1 MTSRRRDLL
10 LAVVLGFVGTT
21 AVEAQTV
28 SDVLTFLLNNQSV
41 QTGSVERDRQAALA
55 TTATIS
61 RALIAN
67 LATLPVPSSS
77 SGFVYRFNSE
87 LGTMER
93 ASQNFGP
100 FFVERA
106 VTAGRGAVSF
116 GVAFQQFRFT
126 SLDGQHLRDGTL
138 VTTANQF
145 VDETAPF
152 DVDRLTLDIN
162 ASMATLYGSVGVGD
176 RVEFGFAAPFL
187 ALDLSGSRVDT
198 YRGQTFTQAQ
208 AEAHAAGLADIVLRS
223 KVVVYQEEGSGLA
236 GAVDVRLPTGRA
248 EDLLGAGTPS
258 VKFSA
263 IGSLEGERISSHA
276 NAGFTFGGLAREFSA
291 AAAIAAPAAARLTID
306 GEVLARIIDGTGGI
320 ISVAAPH
327 PTLQDVQTLRLVP
340 AGSRLTMVSVVT
352 GFKWNL
358 ADTWVLAGSVT
369 IPLTSDGLTSP
380 FTPFIGLDYMLGR

>member
-1 MTSRRRDLL
+1 
-10 LAVVLGFVGTT
+10 
-21 AVEAQTV
+21 
-28 SDVLTFLLNNQSV
+28 
-41 QTGSVERDRQAALA
+41 
-55 TTATIS
+55 
-61 RALIAN
+61 
-67 LATLPVPSSS
+67 
-77 SGFVYRFNSE
+77 
-87 LGTMER
+87 
-93 ASQNFGP
+93 
-100 FFVERA
+100 
-106 VTAGRGAVSF
+106 
-116 GVAFQQFRFT
+116 VAFQQFRFT

-162 ASMATLYGSVGVGD
+162 ASMATFYGSVGVGD

-208 AEAHAAGLADIVLRS
+208 AEAHAAGLADIVLRT
-223 KVVVYQEEGSGLA
+223 KVVAYQEEGSGLA
-236 GAVDVRLPTGRA
+236 AAVDVRLPTGRA

-258 VKFSA
+258 VKLSA
-263 IGSLEGERISSHA
+263 IGSLEGGRISSHA

-306 GEVLARIIDGTGGI
+306 GELLARIIDGAGGI

-327 PTLQDVQTLRLVP
+327 PTLQDVQTLRLLP

-369 IPLTSDGLTSP
+369 IPLTNDGLTSP